1 MVEHRIAVCPHN
13 CPDSCGVKVGVE
25 EGRIVSIAGDP
36 AHPITRGF
44 LCGKVNR
51 YAERVYHR
59 ERVLHPMRR
68 VGKKGEGKF
77 ARITWD
83 EALDEIAARLK
94 GVIAAHGPEAVLP
107 YSFTGTNATLQ
118 KYGGHR
124 FFYALG
130 ASRLA
135 RTLCSTQAAE
145 GLRMTNGHDLA
156 TDVEEVPRSKLVLL
170 WGINAVATNIHLM
183 PLVKQARQ
191 NGARVIVIDCYRTQ
205 TARQADQFIQV
216 RPGTDSALA
225 LGLMQV
231 IVAEGLHNGAF
242 VARYTLG
249 FDALREACAP
259 WTPERTEA
267 VTGVPAETVRELGR
281 AYGRERAAF
290 IRCGLALSRRS
301 NGAMSLRTIA

>member
-1 MVEHRIAVCPHN
+1 MVEHRSAVCPHN